1 MNLNGQFF
9 QNNAEFVTS
18 RWTESANDS
27 GANIYRPSKVGIG
40 NVPNPAYPLDLLG
53 DFNMTGVMRID
64 GVAQWFDTYGVIR
77 ATNTV
82 IDETVEIDNGAIAT
96 SNGPITIVEGNGNVV
111 TIGTGATWTI
121 R

>member
-9 QNNAEFVTS
+9 QNNEEFVTS
-18 RWTESANDS
+18 RWTESTNEQ

-40 NVPNPAYPLDLLG
+40 NVPAPAYPLDLLG
-53 DFNMTGVMRID
+53 DFNMTGVMRVN

-77 ATNTV
+77 STNTV
-82 IDETVEIDNGAIAT
+82 IDETVTISNNALAT
-96 SNGPITIVEGNGNVV
+96 SNGPLTIVEGNNNVV
-111 TIGTGATWTI
+111 TIGTGAIWTI